1 MTRLLSTVSGYGL
14 VSEWKAGSVPLL
26 RMSSDVKKVE
36 WKQVPGSAATERDW
50 VKHIQQY
57 STASIVILFPR
68 IEEYTRNSTSL
79 ALRQLEYV
87 VSLCVA
93 NLLLGTNTTN
103 TIQSYRRHIL
113 DSFPGVGA
121 CMETRDIGSL
131 LYPLSNF
138 VFGVSASQLK
148 PEITNRTSQ
157 PA

>member
-68 IEEYTRNSTSL
+68 IEEYTRNSTPL